1 MSKKTKMIIE
11 AVVGAVQIGAI
22 GVVSA
27 IQPENIVV
35 VNTAITAVADAI
47 MAVVAIFVKP
57 VEK

>member
-27 IQPENIVV
+27 IQPENIVAI
-35 VNTAITAVADAI
+35 NTAITAVADAI